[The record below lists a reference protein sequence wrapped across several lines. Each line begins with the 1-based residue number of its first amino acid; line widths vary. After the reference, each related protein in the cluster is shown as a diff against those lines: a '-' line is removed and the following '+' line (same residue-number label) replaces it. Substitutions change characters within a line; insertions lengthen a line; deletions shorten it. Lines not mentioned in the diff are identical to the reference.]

1 MKTTIRAAIVTGG
14 SRGIGRSIA
23 VRLAADGFAVVVNY
37 AGNAQDAN
45 KTVTE
50 IVAKGGQAIA
60 VQGDVA
66 NSQDIVRLFDETQ
79 KAFGGVDVLVNNGGI
94 MKLSPLAATSDELFD
109 QQVSVNLKG
118 TFNGLREA
126 MKRLRSSGRIINLSS
141 SVVALRFEQYGVYAA
156 TKAAVETLTSIAA
169 KELRGKNITVNAVAP
184 GPTGTDL
191 FLNGKPAELI
201 ERLAK
206 AAPLERLG
214 TPEDIASVVSFLAGA
229 DGGWINGQTLRANG
243 GVI

>member
-1 MKTTIRAAIVTGG
+1 METPIRAAIVTGG

-23 VRLAADGFAVVVNY
+23 LRLAADGFAVAVNY
-37 AGNAQDAN
+37 AGNGPDADQ
-45 KTVTE
+45 TVAE
-50 IVAKGGQAIA
+50 IVAKGGQAVA
-60 VQGDVA
+60 VQGNVA
-66 NSQDIVRLFDETQ
+66 NPQDVVRLFDETE

-94 MKLSPLAATSDELFD
+94 MKLSPLATTSDELFD

-126 MKRLRSSGRIINLSS
+126 MKRLRSGGRIINLSS

-156 TKAAVETLTSIAA
+156 TKAAVEALTAIAA
-169 KELRGKNITVNAVAP
+169 KELRGRNITVNAIAP

-214 TPEDIASVVSFLAGA
+214 TPGDIASVVSFLTGA
-229 DGGWINGQTLRANG
+229 DGGWMNGQTLRANG